1 MNVEKF
7 NPIQTNAMPRK
18 DKIKNLA
25 WGVINNSLFRFTP
38 PILTFFRKYRI
49 LLLKLF
55 GADIEWTV
63 SIHPKAKIE
72 YPWNL
77 KMGNLSSL
85 GERSWVYAMDKICI
99 GEKTCIG
106 KDVYLLTGSHDI
118 SSPEFNLITKPINIG
133 NCCWLT
139 TGVTVLQG
147 VSIGDGCVVSANST
161 VTKSIEPCSVF
172 SGNPAKFIK
181 KRIIKDA

>member
-1 MNVEKF
+1 M
-7 NPIQTNAMPRK
+7 
-18 DKIKNLA
+18 
-25 WGVINNSLFRFTP
+25 
-38 PILTFFRKYRI
+38 
-49 LLLKLF
+49 LKLF
-55 GADIEWTV
+55 GANLDWSV

-77 KMGNLSSL
+77 SMRNLSSL
-85 GERSWVYAMDKICI
+85 GENSWIYAMDKINI

-118 SSPEFNLITKPINIG
+118 NSPTFNLITKPINIG
-133 NCCWLT
+133 SCCWLT
-139 TGVTVLQG
+139 TGVTVLPG

-161 VTKSIEPCSVF
+161 VVKSSEPWSVF

>member
-1 MNVEKF
+1 MNIESFK
-7 NPIQTNAMPRK
+7 PIQTNAMPIK
-18 DKIKNLA
+18 DKVKNLA
-25 WGVINNSLFRFTP
+25 WCMVNSTLFRFTP

-63 SIHPKAKIE
+63 SIHPNAKIE

-85 GERSWVYAMDKICI
+85 GKNSWIYAMDKICI

-118 SSPEFNLITKPINIG
+118 ASSTFNLITKPINIG
-133 NCCWLT
+133 SCCWLT
-139 TGVTVLQG
+139 TGVTVLPG
-147 VSIGDGCVVSANST
+147 VSIGDGCVISANSIVAKT
-161 VTKSIEPCSVF
+161 FDAWNVVG
-172 SGNPAKFIK
+172 GNPAKFIK
-181 KRIIKDA
+181 KRVIKDA